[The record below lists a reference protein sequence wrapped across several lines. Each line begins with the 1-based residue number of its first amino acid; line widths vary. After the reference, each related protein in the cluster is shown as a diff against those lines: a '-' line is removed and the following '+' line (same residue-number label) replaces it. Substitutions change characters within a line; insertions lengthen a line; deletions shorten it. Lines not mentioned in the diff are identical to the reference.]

1 MSRKLAFTFLSTL
14 LLFVLTACAP
24 DSLYGNMQVTLAP
37 GEATR
42 VVVVL
47 SASAV
52 KDSLLEFDVL
62 HDAPAARVRIVPD
75 DELLPIVELEP
86 NELAVPYSDVAA
98 RCQREGDCSLG
109 FTLDVLEADGPL
121 TLDLRAYASRMKR
134 YADGASLEVRH
145 AE

>member
-75 DELLPIVELEP
+75 DELLPIVEL
-86 NELAVPYSDVAA
+86 AGCGKKGA
-98 RCQREGDCSLG
+98 RGTLRLGQRR
-109 FTLDVLEADGPL
+109 
-121 TLDLRAYASRMKR
+121 DLRR
-134 YADGASLEVRH
+134 YARPAVEAGVDVVPRVS
-145 AE
+145 